1 LIIGRGTVL
10 FNARHTVD
18 LLRAVVDAHGEL
30 DAFVEADGARISFA
44 EWQHRADGLATA
56 FANRGVRSGDV
67 VALMLPS
74 GIDYMVCYQAAMR
87 LGAITSGINLRLGP
101 GEVRHILAT
110 AEPRLLV
117 LDDELPAPPGIEVMH
132 RHDLAATTHLDAPP
146 RPALDPAMPVALVWT
161 TGSTGQPKGALFDHE
176 NLRAVAASMGAL
188 SAPFDRRLSPLPFPH
203 VGTMTRPWDE
213 IGNVVTTV
221 ITPQPWSAGATLAL
235 IARERVTVA
244 QGVPTQWELM
254 LRHPDFDHTDL
265 SHLRLLA
272 TGGSRVPPALLERL
286 RRRVPRPILN
296 RYATTEAAIASGT
309 VPGDPDRVV
318 CETVGRAAPG
328 VELRVVDDAERPVGP
343 DTPGT
348 VQLRSPAVMRGYW
361 RDAVKT
367 AEVLAPDGWLT
378 VGDVGT
384 LDADGNLRLLGRQ
397 GEMYHRGGYN
407 VYPSEVELVLSRHPH
422 VAMVAVIAVPDPV
435 LGDIGHAVAV
445 VDQPVTLEDVRAW
458 VGAELADYKR
468 PDALTIVDEL
478 PLNGSAKVDR
488 SELRRRLLAER

>member
-1 LIIGRGTVL
+1 VL
-10 FNARHTVD
+10 FDARHTVD
-18 LLRAVVDAHGEL
+18 LLRAVVGVHPHV
-30 DAFVEADGARISFA
+30 DAFVEAEGARISFG
-44 EWQHRADGLATA
+44 EWHRRADGLAAA
-56 FANRGVRSGDV
+56 FADRGVRTGDV
-67 VALMLPS
+67 VCLMLPS
-74 GIDYMVCYQAAMR
+74 GIDYMICYQAAMR

-101 GEVRHILAT
+101 GEVRHIIGS
-110 AEPRLLV
+110 AEPRLIV
-117 LDDELPAPPGIEVMH
+117 VDDDLTAPDGATVM
-132 RHDLAATTHLDAPP
+132 RRSELAATADLDAPP
-146 RPALDPAMPVALVWT
+146 LPRIGPSMAVALVWT
-161 TGSTGQPKGALFDHE
+161 TGSTGKPKGAVFDHD

-213 IGNVVTTV
+213 IGNVLTTV

-244 QGVPTQWELM
+244 QGVPTQWELL
-254 LRHPDFDHTDL
+254 LRHPDFDSTDV
-265 SHLRLLA
+265 SSLRLLA
-272 TGGSRVPPALLERL
+272 TGGSRVPADLLERL
-286 RRRVPRPILN
+286 RARVPLPILN

-309 VPGDPDRVV
+309 VPGDPDAVV

-328 VELRVVDDAERPVGP
+328 VELRVVDDSGRPVSPG
-343 DTPGT
+343 TPGT

-361 RDAVKT
+361 RDPAKT

-384 LDADGNLRLLGRQ
+384 LDAEGNLRLLGRQ

-407 VYPSEVELVLSRHPH
+407 VYPSEVELVLARHPH
-422 VAMVAVIAVPDPV
+422 VAMVSVIAVPDPV
-435 LGDIGHAVAV
+435 LGEVGHAVAV
-445 VDQPVTLEDVRAW
+445 VDAPVTLDELRSW

-468 PDALTIVDEL
+468 PDGLTIVDEL

-488 SELRRRLLAER
+488 AELRRRLLAGR